1 MIKFATPDPSRPV
14 GAGHDLAPG
23 QANGRIGWI
32 VDWKRCA
39 SPYRPADRGA
49 AGWPQAGWGS
59 VEDWANRIHPEERE
73 RVVEERVA
81 QALAGTDHQ
90 CTYRLL
96 KADGGWLRVADKARV
111 VRKINGDVDCL
122 TGTMTVTGEVK
133 PRPRHLFGSTRLSST
148 AISAAGNTPEVSRMR
163 GVSGR

>member
-1 MIKFATPDPSRPV
+1 MICR
-14 GAGHDLAPG
+14 AG
-23 QANGRIGWI
+23 R
-32 VDWKRCA
+32 KRA
-39 SPYRPADRGA
+39 YRLDRGLGSDA
-49 AGWPQAGWGS
+49 LRHIDPRIEALLGWPQASWGS

-133 PRPRHLFGSTRLSST
+133 PRPPPP
-148 AISAAGNTPEVSRMR
+148 ASATPD
-163 GVSGR
+163 